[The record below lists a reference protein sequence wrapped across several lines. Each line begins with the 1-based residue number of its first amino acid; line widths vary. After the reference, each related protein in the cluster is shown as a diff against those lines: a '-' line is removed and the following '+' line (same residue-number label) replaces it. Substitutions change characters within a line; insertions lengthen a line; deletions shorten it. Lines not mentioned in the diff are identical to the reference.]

1 MKINTRFHCPYYLI
15 FLLFAAGCQTSSTEE
30 PAVYPIEL
38 KWVRHSIEYQSM
50 CLQTYQAAWKAV
62 KARSAT
68 LSRDW
73 AVVLDVDETAL
84 DNSRYQEILYE
95 KSEAFPFYWDGW
107 VMEENCPPVPGVKAF
122 IDSVPGFRRQCS
134 CRLYYK

>member
-1 MKINTRFHCPYYLI
+1 MKIDLRRYLQFSLI
-15 FLLFAAGCQTSSTEE
+15 ILFFSAGCQNSSNEE

-38 KWVRHSIEYQSM
+38 KWVRHSIEYQSL

-68 LSRDW
+68 LDEDW

-95 KSEAFPFYWDGW
+95 KKRSVSLLLGW
-107 VMEENCPPVPGVKAF
+107 LGNGRELPAGSRCE
-122 IDSVPGFRRQCS
+122 S
-134 CRLYYK
+134 LYR